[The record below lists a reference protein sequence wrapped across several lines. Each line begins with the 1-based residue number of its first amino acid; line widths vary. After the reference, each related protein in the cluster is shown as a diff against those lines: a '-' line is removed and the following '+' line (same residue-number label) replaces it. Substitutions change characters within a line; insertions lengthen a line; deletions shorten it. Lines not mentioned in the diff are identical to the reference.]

1 MKKKRNFSAAK
12 KKFSICMLLQQVYCT
27 ERSFETWVAEWGYMA
42 FFSGIA
48 SNKAGVAILLNKNFT
63 FKVLRQIC
71 DKEGRCIIIDLE
83 VGELI
88 LTICNVYA
96 PNKDDPIFFQS
107 VHEQMIMFS
116 RARKQPRPL
125 VRDKYIYP

>member
-1 MKKKRNFSAAK
+1 
-12 KKFSICMLLQQVYCT
+12 
-27 ERSFETWVAEWGYMA
+27 MA

-88 LTICNVYA
+88 LAICNIYA

-107 VHEQMIMFS
+107 AHEQMIMF
-116 RARKQPRPL
+116 RCEEILLGGDFNL
-125 VRDKYIYP
+125 VRDVTKDKKAGNQQRTETP

>member
-42 FFSGIA
+42 FFSSIA

-63 FKVLRQIC
+63 FKVLRQIR
-71 DKEGRCIIIDLE
+71 KEGALL
-83 VGELI
+83 LI
-88 LTICNVYA
+88 
-96 PNKDDPIFFQS
+96 
-107 VHEQMIMFS
+107 
-116 RARKQPRPL
+116 
-125 VRDKYIYP
+125 